1 MSKVAKTRENILKC
15 LCKKGPTYSFTCKVM
30 AMPGNLILLV
40 DPKEDRPWAETM
52 FCAYSKSNCIKE
64 EKGCLCAQCKYTRKM
79 NWQISTSASQT
90 AENKLNQRE
99 GLG

>member
-1 MSKVAKTRENILKC
+1 MSKVEKTRENILKC
-15 LCKKGPTYSFTCKVM
+15 LCKKCPTYSFTCKVM

-64 EKGCLCAQCKYTRKM
+64 EKGCLCAKCEVYK
-79 NWQISTSASQT
+79 
-90 AENKLNQRE
+90 ENELSNLYFCLADGGK
-99 GLG
+99 